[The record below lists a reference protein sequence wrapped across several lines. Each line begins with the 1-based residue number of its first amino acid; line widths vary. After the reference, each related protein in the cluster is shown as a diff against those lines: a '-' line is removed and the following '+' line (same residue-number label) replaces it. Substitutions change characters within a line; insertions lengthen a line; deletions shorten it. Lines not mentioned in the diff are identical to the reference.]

1 MKGLVWSLW
10 RNETLYCIKFYFGL
24 LFSHFFGFLCSSFVL
39 WTLPGKKTP
48 LSLWT
53 LHSIS
58 SVQLLSRVRLF
69 ATPWIAARQA
79 SLSITNSWR
88 SLRLTSI
95 ESVMPSSHL
104 NLSTPSPPAPNPSH
118 HQSLFH
124 SIRSLYC
131 SGWNKKSFRK
141 ENSSGMIWILIGKR
155 KFIRFS
161 ISIHYIHFYKWSF
174 FQPKWFSTLIENNG
188 YCKQSVKILFRIK
201 NTKLFSYQNR

>member
-1 MKGLVWSLW
+1 MEFQWSSFKSWKMMLW
-10 RNETLYCIKFYFGL
+10 KCYTQYASKFGTQQWPQDWKRWVFIKSQREAMPKNAQTTTQFL
-24 LFSHFFGFLCSSFVL
+24 SSHF
-39 WTLPGKKTP
+39 
-48 LSLWT
+48 
-53 LHSIS
+53 S
-58 SVQLLSRVRLF
+58 SVQSLSPVRLF
-69 ATPWIAARQA
+69 ANPWIAAHQA

-155 KFIRFS
+155 KCIRFS
-161 ISIHYIHFYKWSF
+161 MLYSLYTFLQMIIFPTQMIFH
-174 FQPKWFSTLIENNG
+174 
-188 YCKQSVKILFRIK
+188 
-201 NTKLFSYQNR
+201 SYWK